1 MSQLWPTIL
10 FWTGI
15 LVSLALSVMG
25 IVRRRPAW
33 LVVASVVAVPL
44 ALYLAAFTG
53 LGWLGLIVP
62 LLLAGASIAIY
73 YHHTGVAWSLL
84 APFLGVSG
92 WLAIAVMSQ

>member
-1 MSQLWPTIL
+1 MWVLWPTIL

-25 IVRRRPAW
+25 LVRRRPAW
-33 LVVASVVAVPL
+33 LVVATVVAVPF
-44 ALYLAAFTG
+44 ALYLAAFTL

-62 LLLAGASIAIY
+62 LLLVGASIAIY
-73 YHHTGVAWSLL
+73 YQRTGAAWFLL
-84 APFLGVSG
+84 APFFGVSG